1 MHQGPIVE
9 EVLEEDKTIALPVAI
24 VPAAN
29 KPKDEQ
35 VIEFGKEEALALVPQ
50 NFDCVVSH
58 DVVMKTAAAATFVGT
73 HAGGLFARA
82 AAPDIAERV
91 SEKVKEAVKKTG
103 DEMTKT
109 MLKETGLDKIP
120 GASLLISAEVTDLAH
135 KAGEEAYKQT
145 VSTVTKKGAVAG
157 GALAGGATILA
168 LEALNGLGYGYNR
181 YIAPIFERRRQAVL
195 ALESQRMSQLTIKDS
210 GLVEEKLDD
219 EELDDFVALKN
230 K

>member
-1 MHQGPIVE
+1 MAHNGPIVE
-9 EVLEEDKTIALPVAI
+9 EILENGDTVALPVANA
-24 VPAAN
+24 PAA
-29 KPKDEQ
+29 
-35 VIEFGKEEALALVPQ
+35 KENALIIAKKEDALALVPQ

-82 AAPDIAERV
+82 AAPEIAERV
-91 SEKVKEAVKKTG
+91 CVKVKEAVKKTG
-103 DEMTKT
+103 DEMTQA

-120 GASLLISAEVTDLAH
+120 GASLLIGAEVTDLAH

-157 GALAGGATILA
+157 GALAGGATIVI
-168 LEALNGLGYGYNR
+168 LETVNALGYGYNT
-181 YIAPIFERRRQAVL
+181 YIAPVFARQREQAL
-195 ALESQRMSQLTIKDS
+195 ARESQRLSQLSLKDS
-210 GLVEEKLDD
+210 GLVVEELAD
-219 EELDDFVALKN
+219 EELSDFVTLKN